1 MRRRYEDVIH
11 VKTSHSLNGLVSL
24 SVQDILRET
33 VQGAKSGQ
41 EYMNKLYEQGMTAKA
56 TLEYTGTLSPEAKEA
71 LREAFEDFGAGV
83 KNTGRI
89 MPVPLGMKLTPLD
102 IKLTDAQFFELRKY
116 TALQIAG
123 AFGVKPNQINDY
135 EKSSYS
141 NSEMQQLSFLTETM
155 LFILKQYEEEVGYK
169 VLGEEV
175 LEGGEYVKINEK
187 ALLRTDSKTQM
198 EVMTGYTK
206 NGIYLINESRAYLDM
221 EGVEYGDRPLV
232 NGTMIPL
239 DVAANKTGTATISQQ
254 PMAPSDQEDE
264 GEEPEEDQEG
274 GEEDEESED

>member
-1 MRRRYEDVIH
+1 
-11 VKTSHSLNGLVSL
+11 
-24 SVQDILRET
+24 
-33 VQGAKSGQ
+33 
-41 EYMNKLYEQGMTAKA
+41 MNKLYEQGMTAKA
-56 TLEYTGTLSPEAKEA
+56 TLEYTGTMSQEAKEA
-71 LREAFEDFGAGV
+71 LREAFEDFGNGV

-116 TALQIAG
+116 SALQIAG

-155 LFILKQYEEEVGYK
+155 LFVLKQYEEETGYK
-169 VLGEEV
+169 ILGIEL
-175 LEGGEYVKINEK
+175 LERGEYVKINEK

-239 DVAANKTGTATISQQ
+239 DVAANKTGTATVGQQ
-254 PMAPSDQEDE
+254 PAAEPPQDDE
-264 GEEPEEDQEG
+264 GEEDDQEG